1 MKQNFSDE
9 EEQGAVKWKFYF
21 ICYAVDQGGSIFVG
35 KTFLT
40 GCESLGHYMMN
51 TFFKSIFSFKQK
63 ASFLGKTLVSKGL
76 VKSQDSICYTKTR
89 LFQRYF
95 IWLVDSNTSTKWQ
108 VNESVFF
115 FLSRLLYDLISLAT
129 IKGTRNT

>member
-76 VKSQDSICYTKTR
+76 VKSQDSICNTKTR
-89 LFQRYF
+89 LTQRYF

-108 VNESVFF
+108 VNESLFF

>member
-9 EEQGAVKWKFYF
+9 EERGAVKWKFYF

-51 TFFKSIFSFKQK
+51 TFFKCTFSFKQK

-76 VKSQDSICYTKTR
+76 VKSQESICYTKTR
-89 LFQRYF
+89 LTQRYF

-108 VNESVFF
+108 VNESLGF

>member
-35 KTFLT
+35 KKFLT

-63 ASFLGKTLVSKGL
+63 ASFLGKTLMSKGL
-76 VKSQDSICYTKTR
+76 VKSQESICYTKTR
-89 LFQRYF
+89 LTQRYLYHLIGWF
-95 IWLVDSNTSTKWQ
+95 QHISEMTSKWIA
-108 VNESVFF
+108 VFF
-115 FLSRLLYDLISLAT
+115 FSPDFFMT
-129 IKGTRNT
+129 